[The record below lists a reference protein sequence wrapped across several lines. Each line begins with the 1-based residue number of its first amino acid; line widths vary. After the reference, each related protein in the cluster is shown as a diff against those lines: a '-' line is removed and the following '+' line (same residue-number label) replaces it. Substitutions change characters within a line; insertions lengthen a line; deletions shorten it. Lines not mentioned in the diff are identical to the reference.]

1 MMIEISVV
9 HGEMQETAS
18 QLAQRTE
25 KLEHEVNTAVT
36 SMQFQ
41 DMVTQLLAHVGK
53 RLDAMSTVTH
63 IAAPLADPGIEPAV
77 ARAAHSRLEAEISSA
92 REATAKN
99 PVTQAS
105 MQTGDIEL
113 F

>member
-1 MMIEISVV
+1 
-9 HGEMQETAS
+9 
-18 QLAQRTE
+18 
-25 KLEHEVNTAVT
+25 VT
-36 SMQFQ
+36 SLQFQ

-53 RLDAMSTVTH
+53 RVDGMSAVTRV
-63 IAAPLADPGIEPAV
+63 ARPLADPALQPHAIPA
-77 ARAAHSRLEAEISSA
+77 ANAALGTEIRNA